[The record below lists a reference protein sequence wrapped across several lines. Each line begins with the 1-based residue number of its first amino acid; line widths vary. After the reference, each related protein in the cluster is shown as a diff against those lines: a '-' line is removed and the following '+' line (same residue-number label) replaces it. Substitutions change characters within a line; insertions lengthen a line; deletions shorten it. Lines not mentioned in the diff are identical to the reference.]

1 MANNI
6 EVARAFVTIV
16 PSMQGAQQTISKE
29 MGAAAG
35 VAGAAAG
42 ETAGRS
48 MAASMGASMT
58 SAGKSLTKS
67 VTLPLVAVGVAASK
81 AWKEV
86 DEGLD
91 IIAAKTGK
99 TAETGLSEMETTLR
113 NIASTVPSDFGT
125 IGEAIGEVNTR
136 FGSTGDELET
146 LSTQFVKF
154 ARINDTDVTSSVD
167 TVQKALSAFGQTAKD
182 APALLDALTYAGQ
195 QTGASVDTLAAG
207 LVQNGTAFQELG
219 LNIQE
224 ATLFMG
230 QMETSGANS
239 ETVMQGLRKALKNA
253 TKDGIPLNQALADL
267 QNTILNGTDSVDGLT
282 AAYDIFGKSG
292 DQIYGAVRNGTLDFS
307 NLAVAAADMGGTVTN
322 TFEAVTDPADQFTSV
337 MNTLKTIGYDLVGSV
352 GPTLAST
359 LQTVADVI
367 KAGADAFNAM
377 PEGMQQFIVKAGL
390 LAAAAGPVLTIGGKI
405 STGLTSLGGKIGSLG
420 NGIGGIAGKLSGLGS
435 AGSSAAGGVSAASSS
450 FSQMGGQAL
459 LLVAAG
465 AAVLMIAAGIK
476 ILADSAIALAEAGP
490 AAVGVLVLLAGVALG
505 LTAGIVAIGSAAT
518 VSAAGLLALGAAV
531 LMVSAGISL
540 IILSLTLFV
549 QQLPIIAEYGAVAA
563 GALLQLS
570 AGMAALTVT
579 TATLGVAMLTAIP
592 PVGVFA
598 LELLALNGNVLL
610 LNVGFA
616 AMAATLL
623 VITGEMVAMAASAK
637 STASDMKY
645 IIDTT
650 ANVSTALNGL
660 KTTAT
665 SVMTS
670 VVTAFQ
676 SGGTKILNAA
686 KNTFPAITDVAKS
699 SGSGLKD
706 AWSAALD
713 ALDGETAKSMDKV
726 EKTVEKSVA
735 NIEKA
740 FSKAK
745 FTFGRSIA
753 LPHFSMSGSF
763 NAQTGSVPSVSV
775 QWYRDAAE
783 RGALF
788 ASPRL
793 IGVGDASQP
802 ELLLGEQTLYDNIA
816 QAVGNG
822 RGAGDITIPVY
833 IGNEKLDTIIVKAQQ
848 RANYR
853 SGGR

>member
-1 MANNI
+1 MAGKI
-6 EVARAFVTIV
+6 ELAKAYVTIV
-16 PSMQGAQQTISKE
+16 PSMQGSQAAISKE

-35 VAGAAAG
+35 VAGTEAG
-42 ETAGRS
+42 KTAGAN
-48 MAASMGASMT
+48 MASSMGASLSST
-58 SAGKSLTKS
+58 GKSLTKS
-67 VTLPLVAVGVAASK
+67 VTLPLVAVGAAATK

-91 IIAAKTGK
+91 VIASKTGASGDALEAMGDVLRDI
-99 TAETGLSEMETTLR
+99 TADIPT
-113 NIASTVPSDFGT
+113 DFATAGD
-125 IGEAIGEVNTR
+125 AIGEVNTR
-136 FGSTGDELET
+136 FHATGQELET
-146 LSTQFVKF
+146 LSTQFIKF
-154 ARINDTDVTSSVD
+154 ARINNTDVSNSID
-167 TVQKALSAFGQTAKD
+167 TVQKALSAFGKD
-182 APALLDALTYAGQ
+182 ASEAPALLDALTYASQ
-195 QTGASVDTLAAG
+195 ATGASVDTLAAG

-219 LNIQE
+219 LDVYQ
-224 ATLFMG
+224 ATQFMG
-230 QMETSGANS
+230 ELETSGANS

-253 TKDGIPLNQALADL
+253 AKDGVPLNQALSDL
-267 QNTILNGTDSVDGLT
+267 QNAILNGTDSMDGLT
-282 AAYDIFGKSG
+282 AAYDIFGRSG
-292 DQIYGAVRNGTLDFS
+292 DQIYGAVKNGTIDFQ
-307 NLAVAAADMGGTVTN
+307 NLATAAADMGGSVSN
-322 TFEAVTDPADQFTSV
+322 TFDQVVSPTEKFTQV
-337 MNTLKTIGYDLVGSV
+337 MNEFKTIGYDLVDSV
-352 GPTLAST
+352 GPTLADV
-359 LQTVADVI
+359 LGRVADVI
-367 KAGADAFNAM
+367 KVGADIFEKM
-377 PEGMQQFIVKAGL
+377 PDPMKNVVIYMGL
-390 LAAAAGPVLTIGGKI
+390 MAAAAGPVMSIGGKLM
-405 STGLTSLGGKIGSLG
+405 TGVSALGGKIGSLG

-549 QQLPIIAEYGAVAA
+549 QQLPIIAEYGATAA

-579 TATLGVAMLTAIP
+579 TAALGVAILTAIV
-592 PVGVFA
+592 PVGTFT

-616 AMAATLL
+616 AMGAVLL
-623 VITGEMVAMAASAK
+623 VITAEMAAMAASAK
-637 STASDMKY
+637 STASDMQT
-645 IIDTT
+645 IVNST
-650 ANVSTALNGL
+650 NLVSTTLNAL
-660 KTTAT
+660 KTTAS

-670 VVTAFQ
+670 VVTAVV
-676 SGGTKILNAA
+676 SGGGKMLSTATA
-686 KNTFPAITDVAKS
+686 TFPAITALAVTNGAAMT
-699 SGSGLKD
+699 L
-706 AWSAALD
+706 AWKASLD
-713 ALDGETAKSMDKV
+713 LMQGETAKAMQKMQKSV
-726 EKTVEKSVA
+726 EKGVTGIARTFKNTKLE
-735 NIEKA
+735 
-740 FSKAK
+740 
-745 FTFGRSIA
+745 FGRSIA

-775 QWYRDAAE
+775 QWYRNAAE
-783 RGALF
+783 QGALF

-802 ELLLGEQTLYDNIA
+802 ELLIGQNTLYDNIA
-816 QAVGNG
+816 SAVGNT
-822 RGAGDITIPVY
+822 GAGDITIPVY
-833 IGNEKLDTIIVKAQQ
+833 IGQDKLDTIIVKAQQ